1 MAIKIDAWDV
11 PHKSDLDLVRLGLV
25 GDEDIRDAAQAVLR
39 SATASGIDARGLLV
53 QPMADLGIELIIGM
67 RRDAS
72 FGPAIIVGM
81 GGVLTD
87 VLDDVAIRLAPIGRV
102 EAAIM
107 LDELRGA
114 RLLDGVRGRAPVD
127 RAAIVE
133 LIVGLSALVDARP
146 DIVEIDLNPVIATPD
161 GALAVDALVVVAT
174 GQEVIDD

>member
-1 MAIKIDAWDV
+1 
-11 PHKSDLDLVRLGLV
+11 
-25 GDEDIRDAAQAVLR
+25 
-39 SATASGIDARGLLV
+39 
-53 QPMADLGIELIIGM
+53 
-67 RRDAS
+67 
-72 FGPAIIVGM
+72 M
-81 GGVLTD
+81 GGVLTE
-87 VLDDVAIRLAPIGRV
+87 VLDDVAIRLAPIGRA

-174 GQEVIDD
+174 EQEVIDG